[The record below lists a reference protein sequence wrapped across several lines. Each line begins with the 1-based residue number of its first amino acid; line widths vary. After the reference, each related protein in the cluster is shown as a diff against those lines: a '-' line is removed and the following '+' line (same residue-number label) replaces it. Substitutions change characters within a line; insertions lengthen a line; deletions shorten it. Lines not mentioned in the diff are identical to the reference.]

1 MTPRKGKT
9 PLVGAHMSIAGGV
22 YNAIDQ
28 ATEVDATAL
37 QIFTKNNNR
46 WAGKPISLEDAD
58 RFREKQA
65 ESNLRAVVGHTA
77 YLINL
82 ASPKVD
88 IYKKSIDALRDELI
102 RADMLGLSD
111 LVMHPGAHLDTGEAA
126 AIKRIADTV
135 NRIFDWLPDNKT
147 RLSFEVTAG
156 QGSSIGHRFEHIAE
170 IIDKIED
177 KKRTSVCFD
186 TCHAFAAGYELRTK
200 RDFNTTFKAFDETI
214 GLEYLEVFHVNDS
227 KKPLGGRVDRHQHLG
242 QGELGLEPFKF
253 LMEDRRF
260 RDIPKILETPK
271 GDDPPKNDRMNL
283 DILRRFAR

>member
-1 MTPRKGKT
+1 MTSRKPKT

-28 ATEVDATAL
+28 ADEVEATAL

-46 WAGKPISLEDAD
+46 WVGKPISREDAA
-58 RFREKQA
+58 RFREKCE
-65 ESNLRAVVGHTA
+65 ESDLRAVVGHTA

-82 ASPKVD
+82 ASPKEG
-88 IYKKSIDALRDELI
+88 IYKKSVDALRDELI
-102 RADMLGLSD
+102 RADLLGLSD

-126 AIKRIADTV
+126 GIKRIADTV
-135 NRIFDWLPDNKT
+135 NRIFDWLPDIRT

-170 IIDKIED
+170 IIDQIED
-177 KKRTSVCFD
+177 KDRTSVCFD
-186 TCHAFAAGYELRTK
+186 TCHVFAAGYELRTK
-200 RDFNTTFKAFDETI
+200 RDFNATFKAFDETI
-214 GLEYLEVFHVNDS
+214 GLDYLRVFHVNDS

-253 LMEDRRF
+253 LMQDRRF

-271 GDDPPKNDRMNL
+271 GDDPSKNDRMNL
-283 DILRRFAR
+283 DILRRFAK